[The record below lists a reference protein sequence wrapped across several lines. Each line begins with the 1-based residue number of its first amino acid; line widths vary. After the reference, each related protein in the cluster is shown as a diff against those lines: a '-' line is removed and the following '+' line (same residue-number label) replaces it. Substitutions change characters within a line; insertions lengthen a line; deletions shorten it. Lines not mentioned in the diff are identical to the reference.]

1 MFANDFTTRREL
13 SSNLK
18 AKLEV
23 AELILKALKLDY
35 EILPPRTHTKRLR
48 HSKYEKSLE
57 QVNGLLASKDIE
69 SSVDAEQLKNDFEA
83 RRFWRRKFQRFHGL
97 SDL

>member
-23 AELILKALKLDY
+23 AELVLKALKLDY
-35 EILPPRTHTKRLR
+35 EILPPRTHTTKLR
-48 HSKYEKSLE
+48 YSKYEKSLE
-57 QVNGLLASKDIE
+57 QVNGLLASQDIE
-69 SSVDAEQLKNDFEA
+69 SSVYAEQLKNDFKA
-83 RRFWRRKFQRFHGL
+83 RRYWRRKFQRSHGL
-97 SDL
+97 IDL

>member
-35 EILPPRTHTKRLR
+35 EILPPRAHKTKLKC
-48 HSKYEKSLE
+48 SKYEKSLE
-57 QVNGLLASKDIE
+57 EVNSLLTSQDIE
-69 SSVDAEQLKNDFEA
+69 SSVYAEQLKNDFKA
-83 RRFWRRKFQRFHGL
+83 RRYWRRKFQRFHGL
-97 SDL
+97 IDF